1 VVHGRYALSACDRGL
16 ELVLA
21 ETRGVALDSPATI
34 VETVDAHRDELR
46 GKGVDLAQK
55 VLGGEP
61 ALAERVGRGVRRG
74 GDACARGS
82 EPGEESGHEAGVP
95 RIVKLELVYADEARA
110 LQQRRRARVA
120 ESPDERRVL
129 DEGAKVFA

>member
-21 ETRGVALDSPATI
+21 ETRGVALDSPAAI

-46 GKGVDLAQK
+46 GEGVDLAQE

-61 ALAERVGRGVRRG
+61 ALAERVGRGVRGR
-74 GDACARGS
+74 GDARARGS
-82 EPGEESGHEAGVP
+82 ELGEESGHEAGVSGV
-95 RIVKLELVYADEARA
+95 IELELVYADEARA
-110 LQQRRRARVA
+110 LQQRRRTRVT
-120 ESPDERRVL
+120 ERP
-129 DEGAKVFA
+129 